1 MPVTAGMQA
10 TEQGPGIQ
18 GPGIQ
23 GPGIN
28 ECWRQIGVSGDR
40 SCPELQE
47 HLHCRNCPTYAEIA
61 RSLLDRP
68 LPAGYSEEWA
78 RHFARGADRPQAEG
92 GARSVVLFRLGEEWL
107 GLPTTTCHEIAEPRR
122 VHSLPHRRT
131 GAVLGIV
138 NVRGEL
144 LICMSLPEL
153 LGIDTGGGTSDGGK
167 IAVFRRLIVI
177 GADERRVAF
186 EVDEVHGM
194 HSYGEGDQIAVPATI
209 GKSASTVIQAMLSW
223 QGRTVGCL
231 NEALLLAMIDRSIA

>member
-1 MPVTAGMQA
+1 MSVTAGMQA
-10 TEQGPGIQ
+10 TEQGQ
-18 GPGIQ
+18 
-23 GPGIN
+23 GIN

-40 SCPELQE
+40 SCPELRE
-47 HLHCRNCPTYAEIA
+47 HLHCRNCPTHAEIA

-78 RHFARGADRPQAEG
+78 QHFARAAERPEAEG

-122 VHSLPHRRT
+122 IHSLPHRRT

-153 LGIDTGGGTSDGGK
+153 LGINTGGQSSGGGK

-177 GADERRVAF
+177 GRDERRVAF

-194 HSYGEGDQIAVPATI
+194 HSYGERDLIAVPATI
-209 GKSASTVIQAMLSW
+209 GKSASTVILAMLSW
-223 QGRTVGCL
+223 HGRTVGCL
-231 NEALLLAMIDRSIA
+231 DEAPLLAMIDRSIA